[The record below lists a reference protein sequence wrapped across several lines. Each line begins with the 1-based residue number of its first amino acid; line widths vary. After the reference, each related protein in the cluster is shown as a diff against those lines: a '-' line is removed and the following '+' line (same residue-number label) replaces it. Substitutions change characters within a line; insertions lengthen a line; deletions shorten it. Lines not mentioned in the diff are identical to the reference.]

1 MRNVIN
7 PESDALVM
15 TLIEEMIKEVRDN
28 PDLAREL
35 FLEIVK
41 VGGRGLLE
49 AIFGSILSEIS
60 SVREEQAALR
70 EDFNK
75 MLSRMESLAEEQAAL
90 REDFN
95 KMLSRMESP
104 AEEQTRLRQDFKDIM
119 NRIENIYF
127 LHKELRESVSRLWG
141 AVIRG
146 FEQMRRV
153 AGLSLEELMRV
164 SLSAA
169 LRNSG
174 DIPPEAELR
183 REVVGG
189 EEINLFLEDPL
200 IVGEVASYAD
210 SVEELEKLERKAEA
224 VMRAYGRPPRM
235 KILVVAVAPRDVARD
250 LRSEARTRGVWLL
263 LGKEV

>member
-60 SVREEQAALR
+60 SVR
-70 EDFNK
+70 
-75 MLSRMESLAEEQAAL
+75 EEQAAL